1 MISRSLAAILGLAM
15 LLTVAPAQAAGP
27 IGQIKE
33 VSGQAHIESAAGQR
47 PAALGGDVFEA
58 DTIVTGADGAVG
70 ITFMDDSRFSAG
82 PNSRVALEAFAY
94 DTTTQTGNFTSRV
107 ERGTLAVTSGR
118 LAKSSPD
125 AMKVVTRGSILGIRG
140 TKILVRA
147 VE

>member
-1 MISRSLAAILGLAM
+1 MMMRSLAAAFGLAAM
-15 LLTVAPAQAAGP
+15 LFVGPAQAADP

-33 VSGQAHIESAAGQR
+33 VSGQAHIESAAGKR
-47 PAALGGDVFEA
+47 PADLGADVFEA
-58 DTIVTGADGAVG
+58 DTVVTGDDGSIG

-82 PNSRVALEAFAY
+82 PNSRIALEAFAY

-118 LAKSSPD
+118 MAKSSPD
-125 AMKVVTRGSILGIRG
+125 AMKVVTRASILGIRG
-140 TKILVRA
+140 TKFLVRV